1 MSWFYLLSGLFLGWN
16 LGANDAGN
24 IFGTATS
31 TKLLKY
37 TTAVIISSVF
47 VMLGALISGYGAAHT
62 LGSLGDVNAI
72 AGSFTVS
79 FAAALTVFLLMKRG
93 LVVSVSQAII
103 GAIVGWNLFTS
114 SPTDIKSLVEIISSW
129 ILNPLLAGIFSFL
142 VYYFAMKVLRKA
154 KLHLLEVDRKL
165 KRITIFVIAFGAYS
179 LGANNISKVI
189 GVFLSSSPFTDIVIS
204 ESFTITG
211 MFQLFFTGALSIV
224 VGIITYSKRTT
235 ETVGKRIFKLTPL
248 SSISVI
254 FGASLVLFLFSS
266 TMIEKA
272 LNSIGLPSFPL
283 VPVSI
288 TQAIVGGVMGIGFAK
303 GGRYMNYK
311 ILGKIGMGWII
322 TPVASA
328 IFSLVLLFVIQNVFN
343 REVYKALS
351 FETNNEIIKEIEANN
366 IPVDSLKARKDTTF
380 SSQQEF
386 RVFLGSLGYT
396 KEENLYKIFKIS
408 RIEYFRVDSNFAK
421 EKMSPN
427 VYSQEQINSVKSLHN
442 KTFRHRW
449 MLVNNLKE
457 LSEEWRELPQTPKN
471 EYRNKELN
479 TKINTVCDY
488 FEMK

>member
-37 TTAVIISSVF
+37 TTAVVISSFF

-72 AGSFTVS
+72 AGSFTVA
-79 FAAALTVFLLMKRG
+79 FAAALTVFILMKRG

-114 SPTDIKSLVEIISSW
+114 SPTDIKSLIEIISSW
-129 ILNPLLAGIFSFL
+129 ILNPLLAGIFSFI
-142 VYYFAMKVLRKA
+142 VYYLMMLILRKA
-154 KLHLLEVDRKL
+154 KVHLLQVDRHL
-165 KRITIFVIAFGAYS
+165 KRITIFVVAFGAYS

-322 TPVASA
+322 TPVAAA
-328 IFSLVLLFVIQNVFN
+328 ILSLVLLFVIQNVFN

-351 FETNNEIIKEIEANN
+351 FETNKEVIKEIEANN
-366 IPVDSLKARKDTTF
+366 IPVDSLKTRKDTTF

-442 KTFRHRW
+442 KAFRHRW
-449 MLVNNLKE
+449 TLVNNLKE
-457 LSEEWRELPQTPKN
+457 LSEEWKELPPIPQN

-479 TKINTVCDY
+479 NKLNAVCNF
-488 FEMK
+488 FEVK

>member
-37 TTAVIISSVF
+37 TTAVIISSLF
-47 VMLGALISGYGAAHT
+47 VMLGALISGYGATHT

-79 FAAALTVFLLMKRG
+79 LAAALTVFLLMKRG

-103 GAIVGWNLFTS
+103 GSIVGWNIFTS
-114 SPTDIKSLVEIISSW
+114 SPTDIKSLAEIISSW
-129 ILNPLLAGIFSFL
+129 ILNPFLAGIFSFH
-142 VYYFAMKVLRKA
+142 VYYFLMKILRKA
-154 KLHLLEVDRKL
+154 KVHLLEVDRHL
-165 KRITIFVIAFGAYS
+165 KRLTIFVVAFGAYS

-189 GVFLSSSPFTDIVIS
+189 GVFLSSSPFKDIVLS
-204 ESFTITG
+204 DSFTITG
-211 MFQLFFTGALSIV
+211 LFQLFFTGALSIV
-224 VGIITYSKRTT
+224 IGIVTYSKRTT
-235 ETVGKRIFKLTPL
+235 ETVGRRIFKLTPL

-322 TPVASA
+322 TPLASA
-328 IFSLVLLFVIQNVFN
+328 LLCLILLFVAQNVFD

-351 FETNNEIIKEIEANN
+351 FETNKEIIREIESNN
-366 IPVDSLKARKDTTF
+366 VPVDSLRNLKDTVF

-386 RVFLGSLGYT
+386 RAFLGEIGYT
-396 KEENLYKIFKIS
+396 KEEHLYKIFKVS
-408 RIEYFRVDSNFAK
+408 KIEYFRVDSNYAK

-427 VYSQEQINSVKSLHN
+427 VFTEAQINSVKSLHN

-449 MLVNNLKE
+449 MLINRLKII
-457 LSEEWRELPQTPKN
+457 SEEWRELPQLPAN
-471 EYRNKELN
+471 EYLNKELSN
-479 TKINTVCDY
+479 KLNTVCDF
-488 FEMK
+488 FEIK